1 MLSSVFLW
9 LTLVI
14 ILVDAM
20 ETVDCGGQERYED
33 GVDGGMEFGSEST
46 DGIGTGGIEPA
57 SRTVILVNWLMVQ
70 LVSAAPWDSVVFMEG
85 C

>member
-1 MLSSVFLW
+1 MLSAVCLW

-20 ETVDCGGQERYED
+20 ETVDCGGWERYED

-46 DGIGTGGIEPA
+46 DGAGTGGIKPA
-57 SRTVILVNWLMVQ
+57 S
-70 LVSAAPWDSVVFMEG
+70 
-85 C
+85 